1 VKPKYFRDPGEL
13 RAWLTEHHERAGE
26 LLIGFHKTHTGK
38 ASVTWKQV
46 VDEVLCFG
54 WIDGVRRSIDEDR
67 WTIRITPR
75 KPGSIWSAIN
85 VRRMG
90 ELIER
95 GLVAAAGRRAFDARD
110 DAKTRLYSYEQQR
123 QSALEPAQAK
133 AFRARREA
141 WAYYRAQRPSY
152 QRASTWW
159 VVSAK
164 QEATRARRL
173 SSLIEACAK
182 GEWLPQF
189 RWAKKGK

>member
-1 VKPKYFRDPGEL
+1 VKPKYFRDQAEL
-13 RAWLTEHHERAGE
+13 RGWLTDHHERAGE

-85 VRRMG
+85 VQRMG

-95 GLVAAAGRRAFDARD
+95 GLVAAAGRRAFAARD
-110 DAKTRLYSYEQQR
+110 EAKTRLYSYEQHPR
-123 QSALEPAQAK
+123 ELEPAQKK
-133 AFRARREA
+133 AFRARRAA
-141 WAYYRAQRPSY
+141 WTWYQAQRPSY
-152 QRASTWW
+152 QRATTWW

-164 QEATRARRL
+164 QEETRARRL
-173 SSLIEACAK
+173 SSLIEASAK

-189 RWAKKGK
+189 RWAKKRK